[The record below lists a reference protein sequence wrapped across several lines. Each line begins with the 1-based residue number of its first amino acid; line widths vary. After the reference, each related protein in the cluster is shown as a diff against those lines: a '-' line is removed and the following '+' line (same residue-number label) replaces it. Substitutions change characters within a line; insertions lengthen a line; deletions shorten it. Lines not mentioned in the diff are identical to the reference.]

1 MSKVSGFKAC
11 YSLKLFFIIRFF
23 ILFESDAYV
32 MSCCPANFCQFQFP
46 DGPPLTDNPV
56 TNLNARYLFL
66 PYGTLLQ
73 EGEVVRIWMESGQ
86 TQTVLLEAKVPL
98 VIEPSGVTGQED
110 GVFLPWQLIALDSGM
125 EEEDIRKWYFHPLH
139 NPETQAV
146 VLKFKHPLNT
156 KPTLKMRLMQW
167 LYKLRTL

>member
-1 MSKVSGFKAC
+1 M
-11 YSLKLFFIIRFF
+11 
-23 ILFESDAYV
+23 
-32 MSCCPANFCQFQFP
+32 
-46 DGPPLTDNPV
+46 
-56 TNLNARYLFL
+56 

-86 TQTVLLEAKVPL
+86 TQTVMLESKILLE
-98 VIEPSGVTGQED
+98 IGPSGPKSQEED
-110 GVFLPWQLIALDSGM
+110 VFLPWQLIALDSGM

-139 NPETQAV
+139 NPEAQAM
-146 VLKFKHPLNT
+146 VLKFKHPLKT